1 LLKEEI
7 HKVESKALIRSV
19 FSLIALFTENCDRSK
34 LNDSLENFRTMMEF
48 YGRPKYDHDDSLA
61 KWWVKGDG
69 WKSDK
74 IEAVVH
80 SLKNR
85 SFF

>member
-1 LLKEEI
+1 ME
-7 HKVESKALIRSV
+7 
-19 FSLIALFTENCDRSK
+19 D
-34 LNDSLENFRTMMEF
+34 LNTIMMIL
-48 YGRPKYDHDDSLA
+48 LA